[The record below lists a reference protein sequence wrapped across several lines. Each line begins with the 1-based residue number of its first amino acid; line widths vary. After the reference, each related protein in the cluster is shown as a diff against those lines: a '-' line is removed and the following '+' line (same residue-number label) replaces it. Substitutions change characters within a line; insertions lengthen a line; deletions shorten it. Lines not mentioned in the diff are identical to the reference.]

1 MEELIDIHLNN
12 GLYVAS
18 KILNKD
24 YDIYYSDIIDDEYWN
39 FAYIKN
45 NNINL
50 DKVFIDIKN
59 KMEKLN
65 RDPIVYITSNIMNEG
80 LEKQIENSTVLF
92 HLFSPRKC
100 FLTWINVRDAR

>member
-39 FAYIKN
+39 FA
-45 NNINL
+45 
-50 DKVFIDIKN
+50 
-59 KMEKLN
+59 
-65 RDPIVYITSNIMNEG
+65 
-80 LEKQIENSTVLF
+80 
-92 HLFSPRKC
+92 
-100 FLTWINVRDAR
+100 